1 MYTIVFA
8 RGFIYGS
15 CAVIF
20 GWLIHQL
27 SGIKWWKGIVL
38 VMVIDLLI
46 RAILNAV
53 ARKYLA
59 RHKVHW
65 KTELNF
71 QAVKDPVRCTDP
83 NCPSA
88 GKIHHHGAS

>member
-1 MYTIVFA
+1 MYTIGFA

-27 SGIKWWKGIVL
+27 SGIEWWKGIVS
-38 VMVIDLLI
+38 VVVVDVSI
-46 RAILNAV
+46 RAILHMI

-59 RHKVHW
+59 RHYKEVHELQRLSHGYTTQRDSQSGEETS
-65 KTELNF
+65 TERRS
-71 QAVKDPVRCTDP
+71 D
-83 NCPSA
+83 
-88 GKIHHHGAS
+88 